1 MTELHVTATDFRV
14 HLKEW
19 ANQVARGGEPVVM
32 ARHGFDMAVL
42 ISWEDYQL
50 LCKLKGL
57 AEKGEREVTRFE
69 HPDAM
74 PVEEVQRIYAATAGA
89 ADLRT
94 QDWRGK
100 AFVSL
105 RARTGA
111 YPAEP
116 PAADSPAP
124 DPPR

>member
-1 MTELHVTATDFRV
+1 MAELHVTATDFRV
-14 HLKEW
+14 HLKDW

-32 ARHGFDMAVL
+32 ARHGLDMAVL

-50 LCKLKGL
+50 LLKLKGH
-57 AEKGEREVTRFE
+57 AKKGEGEVARFE

-89 ADLRT
+89 TDPRT
-94 QDWRGK
+94 QAWRGK

-111 YPAEP
+111 YPP
-116 PAADSPAP
+116 P
-124 DPPR
+124 DPPS